1 MQPEETYVKVI
12 IREFNK
18 KLSSWGNSDTW
29 TNNQFKVLE
38 DLIYDKSH
46 IRIHANTLKRF
57 FQEHTPN
64 PQLSTRNALCIFLGY
79 SGYNDFVMRKTEQAP
94 QAGGIPVSPT
104 VPSGQPDET
113 QTGEQRQEPLAG
125 GMQPVKSETM
135 TPRRAPKWIWALL
148 VAFLVVVAAAF
159 AWFGRRDEVEAVPDD
174 VALSV
179 SVDKGVSPL
188 TVTMEYDVPESILPG
203 TTIEVMEANG
213 DVVVSPLATAKG
225 KKYATFVY
233 PGLGYVRL
241 KQGDKVLKEL
251 PIESRRRGWQVFVSE
266 GYSQSV
272 KNLPIDTMR
281 ADGYL
286 SLPVESVPQE
296 SRTDK
301 LFVSYSYYSPEL
313 VDGDNFTVEA
323 RVRNSAMEGG
333 MPCYDTMLYVFSGSK
348 MHGFALNEDGYAYF
362 KFISGDKSFTGDR
375 HDFSFI
381 KYDPNEWHTLR
392 ITVKDK
398 HTTFF
403 LDGSTLLETTYEEPL
418 GMVDELTL
426 RFKGCG
432 AVDYVR
438 LYDASMRPVF
448 EENF

>member
-1 MQPEETYVKVI
+1 MQPEETYIKVI

-18 KLSSWGNSDTW
+18 KLSSWGHSDTW

-79 SGYNDFVMRKTEQAP
+79 AGYNDFVMRKTEQAP
-94 QAGGIPVSPT
+94 QADLPASPAS
-104 VPSGQPDET
+104 PSGHA
-113 QTGEQRQEPLAG
+113 GEVPGAG
-125 GMQPVKSETM
+125 
-135 TPRRAPKWIWALL
+135 PRREAPAAGSKGLPSEARTPKRPSKWLWVALVALL
-148 VAFLVVVAAAF
+148 AVVVAAF
-159 AWFGRRDEVEAVPDD
+159 AWFGRGRAAEAAPDD
-174 VALSV
+174 VSLSV

-266 GYSQSV
+266 GYSRSV
-272 KNLPIDTMR
+272 KNLPVDTIR
-281 ADGYL
+281 SDGYL

>member
-79 SGYNDFVMRKTEQAP
+79 AGYNDFVMRKTEQAP
-94 QAGGIPVSPT
+94 QDGGIPASPA
-104 VPSGQPDET
+104 VPSGQPEEI
-113 QTGEQRQEPLAG
+113 QTGEQRQEVLAG

-135 TPRRAPKWIWALL
+135 TPARTPKWIWAWL
-148 VAFLVVVAAAF
+148 VALLVVVVAAF
-159 AWFGRRDEVEAVPDD
+159 AWFGRGDEIEAAPDD

-266 GYSQSV
+266 GYSRSV

-301 LFVSYSYYSPEL
+301 LFVSYSYYSPDL

-438 LYDASMRPVF
+438 LYDAAMRPVF

>member
-18 KLSSWGNSDTW
+18 KLSSWGHSDTW

-79 SGYNDFVMRKTEQAP
+79 AGYNDFVMRKTEQSRPVDVAP
-94 QAGGIPVSPT
+94 PSSESVEGGLQS
-104 VPSGQPDET
+104 
-113 QTGEQRQEPLAG
+113 EPLPAESSAVEAKPAEVAG
-125 GMQPVKSETM
+125 PN
-135 TPRRAPKWIWALL
+135 APKRPSRWLWVAVALL
-148 VAFLVVVAAAF
+148 LIGVAAAF
-159 AWFGRRDEVEAVPDD
+159 AWFGRGAEIEAAPDD
-174 VALSV
+174 VSLSV

-272 KNLPIDTMR
+272 KNLPVDTMR

-301 LFVSYSYYSPEL
+301 LFVSYSYYSPDL

-438 LYDASMRPVF
+438 LYDASMLPVF

>member
-1 MQPEETYVKVI
+1 MQPEETYIKVI

-18 KLSSWGNSDTW
+18 KLSSWGHSDTW

-79 SGYNDFVMRKTEQAP
+79 AGYNDFVMRKTEQAP
-94 QAGGIPVSPT
+94 QADTAVPAPL
-104 VPSGQPDET
+104 PSGQPAEAQAAD
-113 QTGEQRQEPLAG
+113 QRQETPPAAPRPISAG
-125 GMQPVKSETM
+125 SMP
-135 TPRRAPKWIWALL
+135 PRRFSPWHLLALVALL
-148 VAFLVVVAAAF
+148 AVVVAAF
-159 AWFGRRDEVEAVPDD
+159 AWFGRGGAAEAAPDD

-266 GYSQSV
+266 GYSRSV

-301 LFVSYSYYSPEL
+301 LFVSYSYYSPDL

>member
-79 SGYNDFVMRKTEQAP
+79 AGYNDFVMRKTEQAP

-159 AWFGRRDEVEAVPDD
+159 AWFGRGDEVEAVPDD

-213 DVVVSPLATAKG
+213 DVVVSPLATSKG

-266 GYSQSV
+266 GYSRSV

-281 ADGYL
+281 AEGYL